1 MYSDKAKGR
10 VVDDGK
16 NVALFMNRSLLPF
29 TLNKDNHS
37 SQSGNCV
44 MEKIRISTKTKQGWG
59 KKKNFHLRMPEC

>member
-10 VVDDGK
+10 VVDDEK
-16 NVALFMNRSLLPF
+16 NVALFTNRCLVPF

-44 MEKIRISTKTKQGWG
+44 MYKIRINTKTKQGWE
-59 KKKNFHLRMPEC
+59 KKN